1 MSSIHPKTDID
12 LQDSELPST
21 EGHDA
26 PVISSWRYW
35 VLFGTLCLSGFA
47 VTPEDNIVVTALP
60 TIARELHT
68 TEYVWVTNCYTLVS
82 TLS

>member
-35 VLFGTLCLSGFA
+35 VLFGTFCLSGFA

-68 TEYVWVTNCYTLVS
+68 TEYVWVTNCYTIVS